1 MASSLIKPEERLKIV
16 VGGWRSLTF
25 SIGSSIRNLLESVQE
40 GAKSQDCISAI
51 DISYWRKYKTFKQNI
66 PNLESFKASGELKK
80 HDVGVK
86 TS

>member
-25 SIGSSIRNLLESVQE
+25 SVGSSIRNLLESVQE
-40 GAKSQDCISAI
+40 GAKCQDRISAI
-51 DISYWRKYKTFKQNI
+51 DINYWRKYKTLKLNI
-66 PNLESFKASGELKK
+66 PNLESFKVSGELKK